1 MKTLQ
6 IQDVPDDIVMRLQR
20 LAEHYPPGTN
30 LKWIYNKV
38 LLTGLQFIEREVREI
53 KEREES

>member
-6 IQDVPDDIVMRLQR
+6 IQDVPDDIIIRLQK

-30 LKWIYNKV
+30 LKWIYNRALK
-38 LLTGLQFIEREVREI
+38 TGLEYIERQIRELNT
-53 KEREES
+53 